1 MGHVHAEPA
10 RAGGRAPLRTALV
23 LTACIAILECAGGLV
38 AHSLALV
45 ADSAH
50 VLMDTIALAIAVVA
64 SIGAQ
69 RPANE
74 RQSYGFAR
82 FEILAALANGG
93 LLFAIAVLIAA
104 ATVSRFAAP
113 ELPQGRL
120 MAIVA
125 GIGFLTNAGIG
136 WSLLAGSRRD
146 LNVRAAFW
154 HVVSDALGAVAV
166 AAGGLLI
173 VATGAA
179 WIDPVVSLAIAGIV
193 VFGVVG
199 IVREATGVLLQSTP
213 AHASIARVRER
224 MRMVPGVVDVH
235 DLHVWTIGSD
245 SFVLSAHVL
254 LPDARI
260 SEASAILR
268 RLEHRLLEDFGIGHV
283 TIQFECESCD
293 ADGRIICTQA
303 GPRRGALSADP
314 EREPHEI

>member
-1 MGHVHAEPA
+1 MAHAHAHPVTDA
-10 RAGGRAPLRTALV
+10 GRAPLRTALA
-23 LTACIAILECAGGLV
+23 LTACIAVLECAGGFA

-50 VLMDTIALAIAVVA
+50 VLMDAIALGIAVVA

-104 ATVSRFAAP
+104 AAVSRFAAP
-113 ELPQGRL
+113 QLPQGRL
-120 MAIVA
+120 MALVA
-125 GIGFLTNAGIG
+125 GVGFLTNVGIG

-146 LNVRAAFW
+146 LNVRAAFL
-154 HVVSDALGAVAV
+154 HVASDAMGAVAV

-173 VATGAA
+173 LATGAS
-179 WIDPVVSLAIAGIV
+179 WIDPAVSLAIAGLV
-193 VFGVVG
+193 AFGVVG
-199 IVREATGVLLQSTP
+199 IVREATGVLLQSAP

-224 MRMVPGVVDVH
+224 MRAVPGVVDVH
-235 DLHVWTIGSD
+235 DLHVWTIGSG

-268 RLEHRLLEDFGIGHV
+268 HLERCLLEDFAIGHV

-314 EREPHEI
+314 EREHHEI

>member
-1 MGHVHAEPA
+1 
-10 RAGGRAPLRTALV
+10 
-23 LTACIAILECAGGLV
+23 
-38 AHSLALV
+38 
-45 ADSAH
+45 
-50 VLMDTIALAIAVVA
+50 MDAIALAIAVVA
-64 SIGAQ
+64 SVGAQ

-93 LLFAIAVLIAA
+93 LLFAIAVLIGAA
-104 ATVSRFAAP
+104 AVSRFAAP

-125 GIGFLTNAGIG
+125 GIGFLVNVGIG

-146 LNVRAAFW
+146 LNVRAAFL
-154 HVVSDALGAVAV
+154 HVASDALGAVAV

-173 VATGAA
+173 LATRAT
-179 WIDPVVSLAIAGIV
+179 WIDPVVSLAIAGLV

-199 IVREATGVLLQSTP
+199 VIREATGVLLQSAP

-224 MRMVPGVVDVH
+224 MRTVPGVSDVH
-235 DLHVWTIGSD
+235 DLHVWTIGSN

-268 RLEHRLLEDFGIGHV
+268 RLEHRLLDDFGIGHV

-293 ADGRIICTQA
+293 ADDRIICTQA
-303 GPRRGALSADP
+303 VTRRGALSADP
-314 EREPHEI
+314 EREHHEI